1 MNAPISSANIY
12 LDSNSL
18 AGLKRDAQQQSP
30 EALKAVAQQFE
41 ALFIQ
46 QMLKSMRDAQLSE
59 GLFDN
64 DQSKLYQDMYDKQL
78 SLNLTEGEG
87 IGLADML
94 YQQLK
99 LSQAQPIAKRGDST
113 NESP

>member
-1 MNAPISSANIY
+1 MDTSLSTANVY

-18 AGLKRDAQQQSP
+18 ADLRRQADGQSDA
-30 EALKAVAQQFE
+30 ALQAVARQFE
-41 ALFIQ
+41 ALFLQ
-46 QMLKSMRDAQLSE
+46 QMLKTMRDAELGQ

-64 DQSKLYQDMYDKQL
+64 DQSRLYTDLYDKQL
-78 SLNLTEGEG
+78 ALNLSSDKG

-99 LSQAQPIAKRGDST
+99 LSQAKPISKSD
-113 NESP
+113 ES